1 MSFVMIAS
9 GSASGSGLRTVSMR
23 CVMGIAVAAAALL
36 LAAGTGLGYWVLAP
50 AKPAI
55 AVAPVAVPAV
65 SPFAVEQI
73 GTLSG
78 RLFKLESQAG
88 QLSETLRHMLRRV
101 PKAAAQAASTAGRGG
116 PMLPPRQR
124 VAEAADDLAEMAA
137 RLQHIEQL
145 IAQVADAT
153 TLQHLELQHLPTH
166 LPLEGAEL
174 SSVFGNREDPFN
186 GRRAF
191 HAGVD
196 FAAATGS
203 PIRAAAAG
211 TVAFAGFN
219 AAYGWSVEIA
229 HGKGL
234 MTRYAHASR
243 LLVSQGAAVRQGDTI
258 AQVGSSGRATGPHLH
273 FEVWQDGAP
282 TDPRRYLAS
291 L

>member
-23 CVMGIAVAAAALL
+23 CVMGVAAAASALL
-36 LAAGTGLGYWVLAP
+36 LAAGAGFGYWVLAP
-50 AKPAI
+50 AQPAT
-55 AVAPVAVPAV
+55 AEMPAAVPAV
-65 SPFAVEQI
+65 SPFAVEQL

-101 PKAAAQAASTAGRGG
+101 PKAAASAASTAGRGG

-124 VAEAADDLAEMAA
+124 VGEAPGDLAEMAE

-145 IAQVADAT
+145 IAQVADAA

-166 LPLEGAEL
+166 LPLQGAEL
-174 SSVFGNREDPFN
+174 SSSFGNREDPFN

-196 FAAATGS
+196 FAAAAGA

-211 TVAFAGFN
+211 TVVFAGFN
-219 AAYGWSVEIA
+219 AAYGWSVEIE
-229 HGKGL
+229 HGNGL
-234 MTRYAHASR
+234 LTRYAHASR
-243 LLVSQGAAVRQGDTI
+243 LLVARGAAVRQGETI

-273 FEVWQDGAP
+273 FEVWKDGTP
-282 TDPRRYLAS
+282 TDPQRYLAS

>member
-1 MSFVMIAS
+1 MSLVMIAS
-9 GSASGSGLRTVSMR
+9 GSATASGMRTVSMR
-23 CVMGIAVAAAALL
+23 CAIGVAATAAALL
-36 LAAGTGLGYWVLAP
+36 LAGGAGFGYWVLAP
-50 AKPAI
+50 QPPA
-55 AVAPVAVPAV
+55 AVPAAAPPV
-65 SPFAVEQI
+65 SSFAVDQI
-73 GTLSG
+73 GKLSG

-88 QLSETLRHMLRRV
+88 QLSETLRHLVGRM
-101 PKAAAQAASTAGRGG
+101 PKAAAPAASAAGRGG
-116 PMLPPRQR
+116 PMLPPRR
-124 VAEAADDLAEMAA
+124 SADEASGDMAEMSA

-166 LPLEGAEL
+166 HPLDGAEL
-174 SSVFGNREDPFN
+174 SSTFGNREDPFN

-196 FAAATGS
+196 FAAAAGT

-229 HGKGL
+229 HGNGL
-234 MTRYAHASR
+234 VTRYAHASR
-243 LLVSQGAAVRQGDTI
+243 LLVARGAPVRQGDTI

-273 FEVWQDGAP
+273 FEVLKNGIHA
-282 TDPRRYLAS
+282 DPQPYLAS